1 MLYFSLYIAGQ
12 LLYTEG
18 SKSYNMPEKRNQKNF
33 RDQQILQ
40 PKTESYP
47 EKIYLTYLY
56 LRMLGMLRVQRR
68 DADWSTSK
76 NKCPGT

>member
-18 SKSYNMPEKRNQKNF
+18 SKSYNMPEKQNQKNF

-40 PKTESYP
+40 PKTELPGEDIPYIPISA
-47 EKIYLTYLY
+47 
-56 LRMLGMLRVQRR
+56 
-68 DADWSTSK
+68 DAWNATSPTAR
-76 NKCPGT
+76 C